1 MVLAAVEGA
10 DLIAFVVDAREG
22 ATALDQEIA
31 RLLRK
36 TNKPVVLVASKV
48 DDRGQEPALAD
59 LYRLGFGEPLGVS
72 GEHGRGVAEM
82 LEGLR
87 ERAPAPTAPPGGQ
100 RPGPIA
106 GIGPPNV
113 RQSSLANAMP
123 RP

>member
-59 LYRLGFGEPLGVS
+59 LYRLGFRQPLCVS
-72 GEHGRGVAEM
+72 GQHGPGGAAK
-82 LEGLR
+82 LQGLP
-87 ERAPAPTAPPGGQ
+87 ERAPSPTTPPRGQ
-100 RPGPIA
+100 RSVGIA
-106 GIGPPNV
+106 VIRPPHD
-113 RQSSLANAMP
+113 RQS
-123 RP
+123 